1 MENNLFKEKMIHNPQ
16 KYNNWILR
24 NAFNLLIFPIT
35 ILSIILGIYGEV
47 IDQRLNYTDSRKIN
61 YHKASTYFG
70 FFENEINNDISVN
83 NIELLEK
90 PATKYNH
97 LFILDRTY
105 STYNPELDS
114 KTSLFQKDLKTLL
127 NDDFKDS
134 FLNQSDK
141 FTTKRLIVLSIYQA
155 LIRQSNTSNFCV
167 AFYDGDNTGF
177 KFLDFED
184 QNDTPVWFNCS
195 NNDTKKLLI
204 NKLNNYQI
212 YKQLNSQNTD
222 FDEIF
227 KTIKDVDTTN
237 MIVTIVSDFDHEL
250 KFIEETIIENL
261 QKGKNKIIQFNI
273 VYLPPEKL
281 LSIQHSLNVINLLS
295 SKFNNDILKHIKID
309 LNDFYNENYNQEIF
323 NSFNI
328 KRFQCFNKIESR
340 ENIYFYYPKKDFEGS
355 NIVKS
360 KILIKNVESSN
371 KLYWKISTNNDKNY
385 PFNGTFLYP
394 NIDQVSNFNLNGIWH
409 NFPPLNDTLEVN
421 FRLNSIENDQP
432 DFNIYNSI
440 LGVTQTHKAI
450 FIKLMPSSVATV
462 GLYSLYVIFIL
473 YFLIIISHLVRTY
486 DFFRH
491 SLNPRIKHYIFEFGS
506 AFISLT
512 LLLVVISN
520 SIPKWLFLICL
531 AIIISHILL
540 MVLYLLFF
548 RKNVMNEKK

>member
-1 MENNLFKEKMIHNPQ
+1 MENNLYSEKIIHNPQ

-24 NAFNLLIFPIT
+24 NAFNILIFPIT
-35 ILSIILGIYGEV
+35 VLSIILGIYGEV
-47 IDQRLNYTDSRKIN
+47 IDQRLNNADSKKID
-61 YHKASTYFG
+61 YYKAFTYIN
-70 FFENEINNDISVN
+70 FFKHEINTDTLVN
-83 NIELLEK
+83 NVELLFNTK
-90 PATKYNH
+90 IKYNH

-105 STYNPELDS
+105 STYNPELNT
-114 KTSLFQKDLKTLL
+114 KTFQFQKDLKVLL
-127 NDDFKDS
+127 TDDFKDS

-141 FTTKRLIVLSIYQA
+141 FTTKRLIILSIYQA

-167 AFYDGDNTGF
+167 AFYDGDNTGL

-184 QNDTPVWFNCS
+184 QNETPVWFNCS

-212 YKQLNSQNTD
+212 YKKLNSQSTD

-250 KFIEETIIENL
+250 KSIEETTIENL
-261 QKGKNKIIQFNI
+261 QKGKNKIVQFNI
-273 VYLPPEKL
+273 VYLPPENS
-281 LSIQHSLNVINLLS
+281 LSKQRSLHLIKLLS
-295 SKFNNDILKHIKID
+295 SKFNNDILKHIIID

-328 KRFQCFNKIESR
+328 KRNQCFNKIESS

-360 KILIKNVESSN
+360 KILVKNSESLN
-371 KLYWKISTNNDKNY
+371 QLYWKISTNNNERY
-385 PFNGTFLYP
+385 PFNGTFIYP
-394 NIDQVSNFNLNGIWH
+394 NIDQTSNFNLNGIWH
-409 NFPPLNDTLEVN
+409 NFPQSNDTLEVN

-432 DFNIYNSI
+432 DFNIYNGNS
-440 LGVTQTHKAI
+440 GVTQTHKTI
-450 FIKLMPSSVATV
+450 FIKLLPSSVATV
-462 GLYSLYVIFIL
+462 GLYSLYLIFIL
-473 YFLIIISHLVRTY
+473 YFLIIISHLIRTY

-491 SLNPRIKHYIFEFGS
+491 SLKPSIKHIIFEFGS

-512 LLLVVISN
+512 LLVGIISN
-520 SIPKWLFLICL
+520 SIPNWLFVVCFLI
-531 AIIISHILL
+531 IVSHIFL

-548 RKNVMNEKK
+548 RKKRIA